1 MKIKRV
7 IILTACILA
16 LAAGVLAQKKPVV
29 KFTFVYTNLIR
40 NCKTLR
46 ASHGSDEGS
55 LCRGAGNYQV
65 RIYFSAAAAHVRAEI
80 RGKDESVM
88 LAMLGMDFDERKVT
102 LEWRLADGKPFAVI
116 MRVPIYGEPSRDPA
130 GSSDPYFG
138 KVTGQQLVVNG
149 LFGFEET
156 VKGEVD
162 AKTPNANAKAREL
175 ADKAYAE
182 AAK

>member
-1 MKIKRV
+1 MKTKIALIAV
-7 IILTACILA
+7 LGLLLA
-16 LAAGVLAQKKPVV
+16 GSIGAQKKPAV
-29 KFTFVYTNLIR
+29 KFTSIYTNLTR

-46 ASHGSDEGS
+46 ASQGSDEGS

-65 RIYFSAAAAHVRAEI
+65 RVYYSAAAAHVRAEI
-80 RGKDESVM
+80 KGKDEFVM

-102 LEWRLADGKPFAVI
+102 LEWRLANGKPFAVI
-116 MRVPIYGEPSRDPA
+116 MRVPIYGEPSGDPA
-130 GSSDPYFG
+130 GNDDPYFG
-138 KVTGQQLVVNG
+138 KVIGQQLTVNG
-149 LFGFEET
+149 LVGFEET

-175 ADKAYAE
+175 ADKAYAD

>member
-1 MKIKRV
+1 MKTKIGLIAV
-7 IILTACILA
+7 LGLLLA
-16 LAAGVLAQKKPVV
+16 GSIAAQKKPAV
-29 KFTFVYTNLIR
+29 KFTSVYTNLTR

-65 RIYFSAAAAHVRAEI
+65 RVYYSAAAAHVRAEI
-80 RGKDESVM
+80 KGKDESVM

-102 LEWRLADGKPFAVI
+102 LEWRLANGKPFAVI

-130 GSSDPYFG
+130 GSDDPYFG
-138 KVTGQQLVVNG
+138 KVIGQRLTVNG
-149 LFGFEET
+149 LIGFEET